1 MVVAYGFIDE
11 IVPPLV
17 FEKTDRLTC
26 GSKLNFQRRCSAILW
41 SSQIT
46 IVYPLTIE

>member
-1 MVVAYGFIDE
+1 MVVVYGFIDE

-26 GSKLNFQRRCSAILW
+26 GSNLNFQCRCSAILW

-46 IVYPLTIE
+46 T